1 MLNWSPIPLGSIPDI
16 SPVFIVGVGRSGT
29 TPLQLALNMHPQLG
43 VYGETQAFFVHRKFG
58 AEAGEIRLERL
69 LKYWRGIVTN
79 YTPHK
84 DLLDSDEMRS
94 QLAYAP
100 GYAQVVNLI
109 MGGIAARDGKN
120 RWGEKSPAH
129 IFRIAEIRACF
140 PNAQI
145 IHIVRD
151 PRAVACSSIKAF
163 SGGQFTDWNVYC
175 STRYWL
181 RCFKIHGQQQPA
193 EEGLGRYLLVRFE
206 DFVTRSEK
214 TLQSISSFLGLDF
227 APEMLKA
234 HQTAAKY
241 VPLDSSGNMPTL
253 HALTQRPLDA
263 SRADAWK
270 RILTPEHAKLVERL
284 AGRQMRTLGYE
295 CASSGEDHPA
305 QVSTTYF
312 SARWMASE
320 GRRIANK
327 QARPLYWAAQRVI
340 ESTEQTRAAAP
351 KVPEVFLSQNAES
364 ISLPLPAKRKSVG
377 LRPSETRDQ
386 VRRSGT

>member
-1 MLNWSPIPLGSIPDI
+1 MLNWSPIPLGSIPNI

-29 TPLQLALNMHPQLG
+29 TPLQLALNMHPHLG

-58 AEAGEIRLERL
+58 AEPGGIRLERL

-84 DLLDSDEMRS
+84 DLLDSEEMRS
-94 QLAYAP
+94 QLAYGS

-109 MGGIAARDGKN
+109 LGGIAARDGKN

-163 SGGQFTDWNVYC
+163 SGGQFSDWNVYC
-175 STRYWL
+175 AARYWL
-181 RCFKIHGQQQPA
+181 RCFKIHGQQQLK
-193 EEGLGRYLLVRFE
+193 EVGLGRYLLVRFE
-206 DFVTRSEK
+206 DFVTRPEE
-214 TLQSISSFLGLDF
+214 TLRGISSFLGLDF

-241 VPLDSSGNMPTL
+241 VPMDSSGNMPAL
-253 HALTQRPLDA
+253 HALTQKPLDA
-263 SRADAWK
+263 SRADAW
-270 RILTPEHAKLVERL
+270 RQILTREHAKLVERV

-295 CASSGEDHPA
+295 CASSGEDHA
-305 QVSTTYF
+305 SQVNIAYF
-312 SARWMASE
+312 SARWAASE
-320 GRRIANK
+320 SRRIANMT
-327 QARPLYWAAQRVI
+327 ARPLYWAAQRVM
-340 ESTEQTRAAAP
+340 ESTKQTPVAGP
-351 KVPEVFLSQNAES
+351 KDPAVVLSQDS
-364 ISLPLPAKRKSVG
+364 VLISSPLSVKRKSVG

-386 VRRSGT
+386 IRRSGT

>member
-1 MLNWSPIPLGSIPDI
+1 MLNWSPIPLGSIPNI

-43 VYGETQAFFVHRKFG
+43 VYGETQAFFVHLKFG

-69 LKYWRGIVTN
+69 LKYWGGIVTN

-84 DLLDSDEMRS
+84 DLLDSEEMRN
-94 QLAYAP
+94 QLAHAP
-100 GYAQVVNLI
+100 SYAQVMNLI
-109 MGGIAARDGKN
+109 LGAIAARDGKN

-163 SGGQFTDWNVYC
+163 SGGQFTDWNVYG

-181 RCFKIHGQQQPA
+181 RCFKIHLQQQPEA
-193 EEGLGRYLLVRFE
+193 SLGRYLLVRFE
-206 DFVTRSEK
+206 DFVTRPEA
-214 TLQSISSFLGLDF
+214 TLQSISTFLGIDF

-241 VPLDSSGNMPTL
+241 VPMDSSGNMPAL
-253 HALTQRPLDA
+253 HALTQKPLDA
-263 SRADAWK
+263 SRADAWR

-295 CASSGEDHPA
+295 CDSSRKHSSS
-305 QVSTTYF
+305 QVNSVYF
-312 SARWMASE
+312 SARWIASE
-320 GRRIANK
+320 SRRIANK
-327 QARPLYWAAQRVI
+327 QARPFYWAAQRVI
-340 ESTEQTRAAAP
+340 ESTEQTRTAVP
-351 KVPEVFLSQNAES
+351 KAPEVVLSQNAVS
-364 ISLPLPAKRKSVG
+364 ITPQLPAKRKSVG
-377 LRPSETRDQ
+377 LRPNDSADQ